1 MLADVELKMSIVAA
15 RVCPRW
21 NARRWSQPEACI
33 LPPSRDLGYH
43 GAVMIPRYSRP
54 EMSALWSDQ
63 AKFQRWLDVEVAA
76 CEAWADLGRIPR
88 ADADAIREHATFDL
102 AKIDE
107 YIAVTHH
114 DVTAFLHS
122 VTDSLGDEGRFVH
135 FGLTSSDVW
144 DTATGLQL
152 RDACDILLKGVDE
165 LQSVIERQARTYRDA
180 LCVGRTHGV
189 HAEPTTFGLKLAV
202 WVDEM
207 RRNKQ
212 RLLAA
217 REAVAVGAIS
227 GTVGTHASV
236 PPELEEIVCQR
247 LGLGLEAASTQIIQ
261 RDRHAQFVATLAII
275 GASLEKFA
283 TEIRG
288 LQKTEVR
295 EAEEPFD
302 EGQTG
307 SSAMP
312 HKRNPELC
320 ERICGLARVLRG
332 YAVTA
337 MENVALWHERDIS
350 HSSTERIVF
359 PDACLILDYALHLF
373 TGVMDRL
380 RVFPDHMRENIDRSY
395 GLVFSQRVLLALI
408 ETDMSRGDAYA
419 IVQRNAMK
427 AWNERVPFQ
436 GLLLADPEVTAR
448 LSPAEIDAIFDYS
461 FYLANVGATFDRLGL

>member
-1 MLADVELKMSIVAA
+1 
-15 RVCPRW
+15 
-21 NARRWSQPEACI
+21 
-33 LPPSRDLGYH
+33 
-43 GAVMIPRYSRP
+43 MIPRYSRP
-54 EMSALWSDQ
+54 EMAALWTDQ
-63 AKFQRWLDVEVAA
+63 AKFSRWLDVEVAA
-76 CEAWADLGRIPR
+76 VEAWAELGQVPR
-88 ADADAIREHATFDL
+88 EAAEKVRRDARFDL

-107 YIAVTHH
+107 YLAVTHH
-114 DVTAFLHS
+114 DVTAFLRS
-122 VTDSLGDEGRFVH
+122 VTDSLGEEGRYVH

-152 RDACDILLKGVDE
+152 RDACDLLLRDMDALAAV
-165 LQSVIERQARTYRDA
+165 LRRQAQRYRET

-207 RRNKQ
+207 RRNRE
-212 RLLAA
+212 RLEAA
-217 REAVAVGAIS
+217 RATVAVGAIS

-236 PPELEEIVCQR
+236 PPALEEIVCHK
-247 LGLGLEAASTQIIQ
+247 LGLGVEAASTQVIQ
-261 RDRHAQFVATLAII
+261 RDRHAQFVTTLALV

-283 TEIRG
+283 TEIRA

-312 HKRNPELC
+312 HKRNPEKC
-320 ERICGLARVLRG
+320 ERITGLARVLRG

-337 MENVALWHERDIS
+337 LENVALWHERDIS

-359 PDACLILDYALHLF
+359 PDACLLLDYMLTLF
-373 TGVMDRL
+373 TGIMERL
-380 RVFPDHMRENIDRSY
+380 LVYPEHMRENLDRSY

-408 ETDMSRGDAYA
+408 EAGLSRQDAYG
-419 IVQRNAMK
+419 IVQRNAM
-427 AWNERVPFQ
+427 ASWRTRTPFLD
-436 GLLLADPEVTAR
+436 LLLADDEVTSRLSEAEVRGLFDFGFYLQNVDATFAR
-448 LSPAEIDAIFDYS
+448 LA
-461 FYLANVGATFDRLGL
+461 L

>member
-1 MLADVELKMSIVAA
+1 
-15 RVCPRW
+15 
-21 NARRWSQPEACI
+21 
-33 LPPSRDLGYH
+33 
-43 GAVMIPRYSRP
+43 MIPRYSRP
-54 EMSALWSDQ
+54 EMSALWSEQ

-88 ADADAIREHATFDL
+88 EAADAIRKNATFDL
-102 AKIDE
+102 AKVDE
-107 YIAVTHH
+107 YLAVTHH

-122 VTDSLGDEGRFVH
+122 VTDSLGEEGRYVH

-152 RDACDILLKGVDE
+152 RDACDLLLKGVDG
-165 LQSVIERQARTYRDA
+165 LSVVLERQAKTHRDT

-207 RRNKQ
+207 RRNRE

-217 REAVAVGAIS
+217 RDAIAVGAIS

-236 PPELEEIVCQR
+236 PPVLEEIVCKR

-261 RDRHAQFVATLAII
+261 RDRHAQFVMTLALI

-288 LQKTEVR
+288 LQKTETR

-320 ERICGLARVLRG
+320 ERVCGLARVLRG

-359 PDACLILDYALHLF
+359 PDACLVLDYALSIF

-380 RVFPDHMRENIDRSY
+380 RVFPEHMRENLDRSY

-408 ETDMSRGDAYA
+408 DSGMSRSDAYA
-419 IVQRNAMK
+419 VVQRNAMR
-427 AWNERVPFQ
+427 AWNERVPFRD
-436 GLLLADPEVTAR
+436 LLLADPDVTAR
-448 LSPAEIDAIFDYS
+448 LSSGDIDGIFDYA
-461 FYLANVGATFDRLGL
+461 FYLTNVGATFDRLGL

>member
-1 MLADVELKMSIVAA
+1 
-15 RVCPRW
+15 
-21 NARRWSQPEACI
+21 
-33 LPPSRDLGYH
+33 
-43 GAVMIPRYSRP
+43 MIPRYSRP

-88 ADADAIREHATFDL
+88 EAADAIRDNASFEL

-107 YIAVTHH
+107 YIAITHH
-114 DVTAFLHS
+114 DVTAFLRS
-122 VTDSLGDEGRFVH
+122 VTDSLGEEGRYVH

-152 RDACDILLKGVDE
+152 RDACDLLLKGIDG
-165 LQSVIERQARTYRDA
+165 LQVVIERQAKAHRDT

-207 RRNKQ
+207 RRNRE

-217 REAVAVGAIS
+217 RDAVAVGAIS

-236 PPELEEIVCQR
+236 PPELEEIVCKR

-261 RDRHAQFVATLAII
+261 RDRHAQFVMTLALI

-283 TEIRG
+283 TEVRG
-288 LQKTEVR
+288 LQKTETR

-359 PDACLILDYALHLF
+359 PDACLVLDYALSIF

-380 RVFPDHMRENIDRSY
+380 RVFPEHMRENLDRSY

-408 ETDMSRGDAYA
+408 DTGLSRGDAYA
-419 IVQRNAMK
+419 IVQRNAMR
-427 AWNERVPFQ
+427 AWNERVPFR
-436 GLLLADPEVTAR
+436 GLLNEDEAVTSR
-448 LSPAEIDAIFDYS
+448 LSAADIDALFDYS
-461 FYLANVGATFDRLGL
+461 FYLTNVGATFDRLGL

>member
-1 MLADVELKMSIVAA
+1 MAA
-15 RVCPRW
+15 IW
-21 NARRWSQPEACI
+21 TDEAK
-33 LPPSRDLGYH
+33 Y
-43 GAVMIPRYSRP
+43 
-54 EMSALWSDQ
+54 
-63 AKFQRWLDVEVAA
+63 QRWLEVEIAA
-76 CEAWADLGRIPR
+76 CEAWAELGQIPR
-88 ADADAIREHATFDL
+88 EAAEKIRRDARFDL
-102 AKIDE
+102 EKINE
-107 YIAVTHH
+107 YIKITHH
-114 DVTAFLHS
+114 DVTAFLRS
-122 VTDSLGDEGRFVH
+122 VAESLGEEGRYVH

-144 DTATGLQL
+144 DTATALQL
-152 RDACDILLKGVDE
+152 RDAADLLLADIDGLLAV
-165 LQSVIERQARTYRDA
+165 LERQAKAHRHT

-207 RRNKQ
+207 RRNRA
-212 RLLAA
+212 RLVAA

-236 PPELEEIVCQR
+236 PPRLEEIVCER
-247 LGLGLEAASTQIIQ
+247 LGLGVEAASTQVIQ
-261 RDRHAQFVATLAII
+261 RDRHAQFVTTLALI

-283 TEIRG
+283 TEIRA

-320 ERICGLARVLRG
+320 ERITGLARVLRG

-359 PDACLILDYALHLF
+359 PDATLVLDYMLTLF

-380 RVFPDHMRENIDRSY
+380 RVYPERMRENLDRSY

-408 ETDMSRGDAYA
+408 ETGLSRQEAYA
-419 IVQRNAMK
+419 IVQRNAMR
-427 AWNERVPFQ
+427 AWNERVPFLD
-436 GLLLADPEVTAR
+436 LLLADPEVTAR
-448 LSPAEIDAIFDYS
+448 LSESELRGLFDYGFYLRNIDATYE
-461 FYLANVGATFDRLGL
+461 RLGL

>member
-1 MLADVELKMSIVAA
+1 
-15 RVCPRW
+15 
-21 NARRWSQPEACI
+21 
-33 LPPSRDLGYH
+33 
-43 GAVMIPRYSRP
+43 MIPRYSRP
-54 EMSALWSDQ
+54 EMAAIWTDQ

-76 CEAWADLGRIPR
+76 CEAWAELGQIP
-88 ADADAIREHATFDL
+88 AEAAKKIRRDATFDL

-107 YIAVTHH
+107 YIAITHH
-114 DVTAFLHS
+114 DVTAFLRS
-122 VTDSLGDEGRFVH
+122 VNESLGEEGRYVH

-152 RDACDILLKGVDE
+152 RDACDLLLAGVDR
-165 LQSVIERQARTYRDA
+165 LSVVLERQCSKYRDT

-207 RRNKQ
+207 RRNRK
-212 RLLAA
+212 RLEAA

-227 GTVGTHASV
+227 GTVGTHSSV
-236 PPELEEIVCQR
+236 PPALEEIVCKK
-247 LGLGLEAASTQIIQ
+247 LGLGIEAASTQVIQ
-261 RDRHAQFVATLAII
+261 RDRHAQFVTTLALI

-283 TEIRG
+283 TEIRA

-320 ERICGLARVLRG
+320 ERVTGLARVLRG
-332 YAVTA
+332 YAVTS

-359 PDACLILDYALHLF
+359 PDSTLVLDYALHIF

-380 RVFPDHMRENIDRSY
+380 TVFPEHMKENLERSY

-408 ETDMSRGDAYA
+408 ETGLARQDAYK
-419 IVQRNAMK
+419 IVQRNAMA
-427 AWNERVPFQ
+427 AWNQRTQFLD
-436 GLLLADPEVTAR
+436 LLVADPEVTSR
-448 LSPAEIDAIFDYS
+448 LPEQELRALFDYD
-461 FYLANVGATFDRLGL
+461 FYLKNIGATFERLGL